1 MRHVACTHIA
11 AVSCWFFA
19 LRFIDSEADL
29 DLALKALLPLAQ
41 SPVLAYP
48 EIVRTGTIERLV
60 GLLSHE
66 NMDIVIDV
74 VEVINEFT
82 DDDEEAEPDEDE
94 DEDEGSREEAL
105 KQLLENLVR
114 RLRHALCYSRL
125 TERVSDCPLCFG
137 IAS

>member
-1 MRHVACTHIA
+1 MRHGACSHLA
-11 AVSCWFFA
+11 NVSCWFIVH
-19 LRFIDSEADL
+19 RFIDSEADL

-82 DDDEEAEPDEDE
+82 DDDEEAEPDEE
-94 DEDEGSREEAL
+94 EEEGSREEAL
-105 KQLLENLVR
+105 KQLLESLVSG
-114 RLRHALCYSRL
+114 LQCSLCCTRL
-125 TERVSDCPLCFG
+125 TERLADCPLCSG